1 MNKKICGI
9 QQVGIGYKNIKE
21 SWKWYR
27 KYFGMNVP
35 VFEDT
40 AEASLMYQYTGNKVH
55 KRYAVLAMNMQGG
68 GGFELW
74 QFKDRKPVDN
84 LQPIK
89 IGDFGINIVKI
100 KAKNVSETYQF
111 FKSEGL
117 DLKTELVKSPEGK
130 LHFYLMDPYQ
140 NLFEIVESENWFLE
154 NTDLTGGVIGI
165 TIGVSDIDASLKLY
179 KDILDYD
186 VIIYDKTENFEDLK
200 LLNQGN
206 TSFRR
211 VLLKHS
217 KEKSGGFSKLF
228 GNTEIELL
236 ERTDKKGVK
245 IYQNRFWGDS
255 GYIHVCFDVIGM
267 NLLKDECAIAGFGF
281 TVDSQ
286 NSFDMGEAAGHFSY
300 IEDPDGTL
308 IEFVE
313 THKVPILKKWGIYL
327 NMRKRNRDKNLPDW
341 MVKLLGLTKVKD

>member
-1 MNKKICGI
+1 MKKKICGI
-9 QQVGIGYKNIKE
+9 QQVGIGYGNIKE
-21 SWKWYR
+21 SWRWYR

-40 AEASLMYQYTGNKVH
+40 AEAALMYQYTGNKVH
-55 KRYAVLAMNMQGG
+55 QRYAILAMNMQGG

-84 LQPIK
+84 YNPIK
-89 IGDFGINIVKI
+89 IGDYGINIVKI
-100 KAKNVSETYQF
+100 KTKDISKTYHFYQ
-111 FKSEGL
+111 SEGL
-117 DLKTELVKSPEGK
+117 DLKTGIVKSPEGK

-140 NLFEIVESENWFLE
+140 NLFEIVESDNWFSV
-154 NTDLTGGVIGI
+154 NDDLTGGTCGI
-165 TIGVSDIDASLKLY
+165 TIGVSDIDVSLKLY

-186 VIIYDKTENFEDLK
+186 VIVYDKTESFEDLGS
-200 LLNQGN
+200 LNKGD
-206 TSFRR
+206 TDFRR
-211 VLLKHS
+211 VLLRHS
-217 KEKSGGFSKLF
+217 KENTGGFSKLF
-228 GNTEIELL
+228 GHTEIELI
-236 ERTDKKGVK
+236 ERKDKAGTK
-245 IYQNRFWGDS
+245 IYQNRFWGDT

-267 NLLKDECAIAGFGF
+267 NLLKEECALAGFDF

-286 NSFDMGEAAGHFSY
+286 NSFDMGKAAGHFSY

-327 NMRKRNRDKNLPDW
+327 NMKRRNRDKNLPDW

>member
-9 QQVGIGYKNIKE
+9 QQVGIGYKDIKE

-40 AEASLMYQYTGNKVH
+40 ADAALMFQYTGNKVH

-74 QFKDRKPVDN
+74 QFKDRKPADN

-89 IGDFGINIVKI
+89 IGDLGINIVKI

-111 FKSEGL
+111 FKAEGL
-117 DLKTELVKSPEGK
+117 DLKTELIKSPEGK
-130 LHFYLMDPYQ
+130 LHFYVMDPYQ
-140 NLFEIVESENWFLE
+140 NLFEISESENWFSK
-154 NTDLTGGVIGI
+154 NIDLTGGVNGI
-165 TIGVSDIDASLKLY
+165 IIGVSDIEASLKLY

-186 VIIYDKTENFEDLK
+186 DLVYDKTESFEDLK
-200 LLNQGN
+200 SLNQGN

-211 VLLKHS
+211 VLLRHS
-217 KEKSGGFSKLF
+217 EEKTGGFSKLF
-228 GNTEIELL
+228 GNTEIELI
-236 ERTDKKGVK
+236 ERKDKKGVK

-267 NLLKDECAIAGFGF
+267 NLLKEQCSKAGFRF
-281 TVDSQ
+281 MVDSQ
-286 NSFDMGEAAGHFSY
+286 DSFDMGEAAGHFSY

-327 NMRKRNRDKNLPDW
+327 NMKKRNRDKNLPDW